1 MKLWKMVIL
10 AGMFT
15 ANSFGMNK
23 VIYGED
29 NRLDIFEVTNSMHL
43 RLAKATAGKVANY
56 NLDEQVNGTYK
67 MTGSRLNVCDGDKF
81 DNQITSATCSGFLV
95 ESNGKEYLV
104 TAGHCINSD
113 RECSSHKWVFDYA
126 LNDASQKDIYVGKD
140 SVYSCKR
147 LVERKLESSTGA
159 DYAVLELDR
168 KVTGREPLR
177 VRKTGAIENGDEIL
191 VIGHP
196 TGLPSKVAGD
206 AFVRD
211 SSKSA
216 YFETNLDTFA
226 GNSGSAV
233 FNARTGDVEGIL
245 VRGHTDYKSSRDSNG
260 NYCRTPVV
268 CEMDSCRGED
278 VTKIT
283 IIKEF
288 QE

>member
-1 MKLWKMVIL
+1 MKLWKIL
-10 AGMFT
+10 ITLAVAAAPTLAMD
-15 ANSFGMNK
+15 K
-23 VIYGED
+23 VVYGDD
-29 NRLDIFEVTNSMHL
+29 NRLDLFEVTNSMHL

-56 NLDEQVNGTYK
+56 NLEEQSNGTFK
-67 MTGSRLNVCDGDKF
+67 MTGSRLNVCEGDKF

-104 TAGHCINSD
+104 TAGHCINSASS
-113 RECSSHKWVFDYA
+113 CSSHKWVFDYSLDSA
-126 LNDASQKDIYVGKD
+126 DQTDVFVSKD
-140 SVYSCKR
+140 SIYSCKR
-147 LVERKLESSTGA
+147 MVERKLDSRTGA

-168 KVTGREPLR
+168 KVVGREPLK
-177 VRKTGAIENGDEIL
+177 VRSQGTIPNGEEVL

-211 SSKSA
+211 NSKSA

-233 FNARTGDVEGIL
+233 FNARTGEVEGIL
-245 VRGHTDYKSSRDSNG
+245 VRGHTDYTSSRDADGS
-260 NYCRTPVV
+260 YCRTPVV
-268 CEMDSCRGED
+268 CTMDSCRGED

-283 IIKEF
+283 IIEEF
-288 QE
+288 KK

>member
-1 MKLWKMVIL
+1 MKLWKMFITFAVLCAPTL
-10 AGMFT
+10 AY
-15 ANSFGMNK
+15 NK
-23 VIYGED
+23 VIYGDD

-43 RLAKATAGKVANY
+43 RLAKATAGKVSNY
-56 NLDEQVNGTYK
+56 NLDEQVNGTFK
-67 MTGSRLNVCDGDKF
+67 LTGSRLNVCEGDKF
-81 DNQITSATCSGFLV
+81 DGQVTSATCSGFLV

-104 TAGHCINSD
+104 TAGHCISSD
-113 RECSSHKWVFDYA
+113 RDCSSHKWVFDYA
-126 LNDASQKDIYVGKD
+126 LNDNAQSDIYVGKD
-140 SVYSCKR
+140 SVYACKKM
-147 LVERKLESSTGA
+147 VERKLDSRTGA

-177 VRKTGAIENGDEIL
+177 VRTSGKIQNGEEIL

-211 SSKSA
+211 NSKSA

-233 FNARTGDVEGIL
+233 FNANTGDVEGIL
-245 VRGHTDYKSSRDSNG
+245 VRGHTDYASSRDADGS
-260 NYCRTPVV
+260 YCRTPVV
-268 CEMDSCRGED
+268 CQMDSCRGED

-288 QE
+288 KK